1 MTEAAGK
8 DQGEVGDAVR
18 TFKEAKQR
26 MGQKEAAGMG
36 GAEIADENERMA
48 EVHPDLKM
56 GFLCLN
62 WLYPRNAQSCP
73 HFFERL
79 AFRGVTGF
87 KQRREGGG
95 KSPLAGTST
104 GLW

>member
-1 MTEAAGK
+1 VTEAAGK

-48 EVHPDLKM
+48 EVHPNL
-56 GFLCLN
+56 
-62 WLYPRNAQSCP
+62 
-73 HFFERL
+73 
-79 AFRGVTGF
+79 
-87 KQRREGGG
+87 
-95 KSPLAGTST
+95 
-104 GLW
+104 